1 MVFLVKLLSR
11 YVLEWVTKSYSL
23 RFLGEIPLSST
34 PANAALCGSRASV
47 PLNFQNQRRI
57 FSLLENATSLPK
69 LQMIDPLQRL
79 QALVSDSGLFKA
91 GRDHER
97 EHVKAL
103 LRVRMD
109 QLHHN
114 SIAWQECR
122 NLYNIIK

>member
-1 MVFLVKLLSR
+1 MVFHVTPLSR
-11 YVLEWVTKSYSL
+11 SGLGSATKNCFL
-23 RFLGEIPLSST
+23 RFLGAIPLPSI
-34 PANAALCGSRASV
+34 PANAVHYGSRASV
-47 PLNFQNQRRI
+47 PLTFPSQHRT
-57 FSLLENATSLPK
+57 FSLLGNATSLPK
-69 LQMIDPLQRL
+69 PQMIDPLQRL

-103 LRVRMD
+103 IRVRMD

>member
-1 MVFLVKLLSR
+1 MTFL
-11 YVLEWVTKSYSL
+11 
-23 RFLGEIPLSST
+23 
-34 PANAALCGSRASV
+34 
-47 PLNFQNQRRI
+47 NQRKI
-57 FSLLENATSLPK
+57 FILLANATSLLK
-69 LQMIDPLQRL
+69 SQMIEPLQRL

-91 GRDHER
+91 GREHER

>member
-1 MVFLVKLLSR
+1 
-11 YVLEWVTKSYSL
+11 
-23 RFLGEIPLSST
+23 
-34 PANAALCGSRASV
+34 
-47 PLNFQNQRRI
+47 
-57 FSLLENATSLPK
+57 
-69 LQMIDPLQRL
+69 
-79 QALVSDSGLFKA
+79 VSDSGLFKA
-91 GRDHER
+91 GREHER